1 MPDEKSETKQKSE
14 APRRVQPAFEADFAP
29 AEYARTVYVLT
40 AAEGVTPEDLL
51 NPDYWCHLGEKL
63 REWDR
68 IEARSYSGD
77 WFAEYMVRSA
87 GRLYANV
94 VLRNKTY
101 FADAKVPE
109 YFEKSAYGVRFIRGQ
124 GHAIFRK
131 SDKQIIHAGFRTVAE
146 AVAWA
151 GENLRVAA

>member
-1 MPDEKSETKQKSE
+1 MPVEKSEKPE
-14 APRRVQPAFEADFAP
+14 NERRVQPALEADFAT
-29 AEYARTVYVLT
+29 AEYSRNVYVLT
-40 AAEGVTPEDLL
+40 ASEGVTPEDLL

-68 IEARSYSGD
+68 IEVRSWTGD

-109 YFEKSAYGVRFIRGQ
+109 WFEKSAYGLRFIRGQ
-124 GHAIFRK
+124 GHAIYRK
-131 SDKQIIHAGFRTVAE
+131 SDKAIIHAGFRTVAE
-146 AVAWA
+146 AAAWA
-151 GENLRVAA
+151 AENLRVAA